1 MLVRMTKKEFDATI
15 DVMKSFT
22 KEFEETEI
30 FNASGF
36 EEFKEG
42 IDIVK
47 TMKIKYDAGCLLYQI
62 NESGVLV
69 EIDEELFSDLINMIY
84 QPTIVTFAKWII
96 NTINTFSSL
105 FEKIIT
111 PAIEFINGKW
121 NLDNA
126 EIDIDMGDSKQ

>member
-30 FNASGF
+30 FNDSSF

-42 IDIVK
+42 IDSAKVI
-47 TMKIKYDAGCLLYQI
+47 KIKYDAGCLLYQI

-69 EIDEELFSDLINMIY
+69 EIDEELFSDLIHMIY